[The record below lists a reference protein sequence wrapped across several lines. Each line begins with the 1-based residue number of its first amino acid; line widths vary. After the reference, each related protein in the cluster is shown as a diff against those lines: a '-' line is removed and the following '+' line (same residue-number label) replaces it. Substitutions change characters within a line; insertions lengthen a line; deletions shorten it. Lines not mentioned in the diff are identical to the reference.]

1 MRWKRNLEETENA
14 APPRWMISFSDLE
27 MLLLAFFV
35 MRYAAFS
42 KPSDA
47 VVRRAQMTPPAVT
60 GTVPA
65 TSTGSGAVSRPG
77 APSTNADAEASPVQ
91 DATAPAP
98 GTVAGIRS
106 YLRNGNRVITLSDA
120 FDGSGNE
127 RLTFDT
133 VGVLHALA
141 GTLREGNNRAIVR
154 AHFTDLNAA
163 GVKSS
168 PWSAAIS
175 RAQFVVRKFI
185 DAGVSPDRL
194 GAEVVKEQV
203 QPDRSKNFDTD
214 PGYGRIEIVISDGN
228 LTL

>member
-1 MRWKRNLEETENA
+1 MRWKRNLEETENT

-47 VVRRAQMTPPAVT
+47 VVRRAQMNPPAVT

-65 TSTGSGAVSRPG
+65 ANAGSEPMLQPG
-77 APSTNADAEASPVQ
+77 APLRAAAGSSQGQ
-91 DATAPAP
+91 DGTVEP
-98 GTVAGIRS
+98 GTAAVSGIRS
-106 YLRNGNRVITLSDA
+106 YLRNGNRVISLSDP
-120 FDGSGNE
+120 FDGSGHE
-127 RLTFDT
+127 RLTFDA

-154 AHFTDLNAA
+154 AHFTDLDAA

-168 PWSAAIS
+168 PWNSAIS
-175 RAQFVVRKFI
+175 RAQFVVRQFI

-203 QPDRSKNFDTD
+203 QSDRSKNFDTD